1 LKAAFIREATMA
13 ICPFA
18 VSTPFDGSPGG
29 YAGGHPFKIVHHTTE
44 GSSAEGAFEAYRT
57 TKNIP
62 HFTVD
67 DMTIYQHVDT
77 DRAASALRHPTGAT
91 ETNRS
96 SAVQIEL
103 VGFAGRA
110 KSAASLQNMARL
122 CRWIEATHG
131 VPSVWPNGAPKP
143 AINGQDPG
151 GHNRSPQNWDHLG
164 GHYGHCHVPNNT
176 HWDPAYTDAEVSAVM
191 EQVAPRNITP
201 PVGGAQVMDDHA
213 SSGHHV

>member
-1 LKAAFIREATMA
+1 MA

-18 VSTPFDGSPGG
+18 VSKPFDGSPGG

-44 GSSAEGAFEAYRT
+44 GSSAEGAFEAYRNS
-57 TKNIP
+57 KNIP

-77 DRAASALRHPTGAT
+77 DRAASALRHPIGTT

-131 VPSVWPNGAPKP
+131 VPRFGRTVRRSRPSMAKIRATTTGISRIGTTWAGIT
-143 AINGQDPG
+143 AIATCPTIPIGILLILKRKLVLSWSG
-151 GHNRSPQNWDHLG
+151 WH
-164 GHYGHCHVPNNT
+164 
-176 HWDPAYTDAEVSAVM
+176 
-191 EQVAPRNITP
+191 PRT
-201 PVGGAQVMDDHA
+201 
-213 SSGHHV
+213 SRLRLEERK